1 LDCGFCRAQI
11 PQASAHSLVLAS
23 IKGVYTAVQIGC
35 RQEKMLAQIW
45 AEVLSVKQ
53 VGISDNFFDLGGHSL
68 TATRIVSRVIQ
79 RFQLNIPL
87 HLIFASPT
95 IAAMATLIEAHQEN
109 TLSEEEDQ
117 QLVERTV
124 L

>member
-1 LDCGFCRAQI
+1 
-11 PQASAHSLVLAS
+11 
-23 IKGVYTAVQIGC
+23 
-35 RQEKMLAQIW
+35 MLAQIW

>member
-1 LDCGFCRAQI
+1 
-11 PQASAHSLVLAS
+11 
-23 IKGVYTAVQIGC
+23 
-35 RQEKMLAQIW
+35 MLAQIW

-68 TATRIVSRVIQ
+68 TATRVVSRVIQ
-79 RFQLNIPL
+79 QFQLDIPL
-87 HLIFASPT
+87 RSLFEAPT